1 MNRQNH
7 PKSLNKSYCRC
18 MFGNL
23 RKTSSMAPFFGG
35 CGSMVFF
42 LSIESMGIPKFY
54 LKRIFC
60 SDNSLDLSDSQRPRC
75 FLRPQAV
82 GRYDWD
88 PFVGANPQHRA
99 WLRRWKLGNGVP
111 SCWIYQTRPWGSGSN
126 VAKNGLNYVLS
137 WGRPAQ
143 IGWKLWWY
151 QWYLS
156 TGDLFYTIQ
165 STNMENHLDSSDKLR
180 IPGWIPWCFR
190 VSRVDSQTHKHP
202 SAPAGSHG
210 RCGRRTLESSAQS
223 PPFQN
228 GSVLEKCGTVVFWSR
243 ILGTFFVPKEN
254 SLDWFKVKFTG
265 NHGFYHQI

>member
-23 RKTSSMAPFFGG
+23 SKTSTMAPFFGG

-42 LSIESMGIPKFY
+42 LSIESMGIPKFISNSIF
-54 LKRIFC
+54 LLTKTHSIWLSEAKVFSQAPGCRKVWLGSLRGGKPTTPGLAMATVETWKRCPIL
-60 SDNSLDLSDSQRPRC
+60 LDLLAMRVQRPTPRHG
-75 FLRPQAV
+75 P
-82 GRYDWD
+82 
-88 PFVGANPQHRA
+88 
-99 WLRRWKLGNGVP
+99 
-111 SCWIYQTRPWGSGSN
+111 
-126 VAKNGLNYVLS
+126 NYFLS
-137 WGRPAQ
+137 WGRPQ

-151 QWYLS
+151 LS
-156 TGDLFYTIQ
+156 TGDLFDTIQ

-180 IPGWIPWCFR
+180 IPGWIPWCFL
-190 VSRVDSQTHKHP
+190 VSRVDFQTPSHNP

-228 GSVLEKCGTVVFWSR
+228 GSVLEKCGFLVQ
-243 ILGTFFVPKEN
+243 N
-254 SLDWFKVKFTG
+254 S
-265 NHGFYHQI
+265 